1 MPKPDVNL
9 LSFNGPYDD
18 HRTVDIPDPLDG
30 TGFSDTLKFSTS
42 LQDFKGTFDR
52 VVSGS
57 EDAVDVNN
65 LCNGVDVTADL
76 FVLQNCTMGFT
87 VKGGSQNVRLTG
99 IVQGSGKETDVDL
112 GNISDQSQEKTRG
125 VRLNLKKVDGSP
137 VRVRVLNADWPV
149 EEPGSGPYKYV
160 FPWRCELL
168 RRVSVLV
175 LDLYRRLR

>member
-9 LSFNGPYDD
+9 ISFNGPYDNN
-18 HRTVDIPDPLDG
+18 RVVDMLDPIDG

-42 LQDFKGTFDR
+42 LQNFKGEFYW
-52 VVSGS
+52 VVSGV

-65 LCNGVDVTADL
+65 LCNGVDVTSEMW
-76 FVLQNCTMGFT
+76 VLKDCSMGFT
-87 VKGGSQNVRLTG
+87 IKGGSQNVRISGL
-99 IVQGSGKETDVDL
+99 VQGSGRETDVDL

-160 FPWRCELL
+160 FPWRSELL
-168 RRVSVLV
+168 RRVSVAV
-175 LDLYRRLR
+175 LELYRRLR